1 MTAITTDSIP
11 PGATKLFTSDTF
23 ESADELQRRQRH
35 DEHVCYKTIVHAPLF
50 FDYSPVRG
58 QMCRSNCRSEG
69 HADHQRSDGSGDC
82 KRLDNGSHYNPNV
95 VILRRRFPLLLR
107 INVDVFIVEATSG
120 GTHHGLESFSAL
132 TRLFKQDVNPALIHR
147 EFHVSL
153 CQEHPYQVDN
163 IENVNNN
170 NHQHAKLAFHSQ
182 SRWGMQPSA
191 KHQYPLKIL
200 QFLTLQFPRET

>member
-1 MTAITTDSIP
+1 MMNTCV
-11 PGATKLFTSDTF
+11 TKLLFTRLFSSTT
-23 ESADELQRRQRH
+23 RR
-35 DEHVCYKTIVHAPLF
+35 
-50 FDYSPVRG
+50 
-58 QMCRSNCRSEG
+58 
-69 HADHQRSDGSGDC
+69 SGDRC
-82 KRLDNGSHYNPNV
+82 AGLIVGRKVTRIINDQTVLVIANGLDNGSHYNPNV

-120 GTHHGLESFSAL
+120 GTHHGLESFSVL